1 LATLAILSA
10 LLDEQRGLL
19 EELAHPRKVKRA
31 GRTFWCGQ
39 WHGHEVVLALT
50 KVGKVAA
57 ATTTTAVIEAF
68 QAQRVV
74 FTGVAGG
81 LGTGVKVGDVV
92 VAREFIHHDL
102 DSSPLFS
109 RYEIPLYGRASLPC
123 DEGLTALLLEAT
135 HTGLAGVGDHFH
147 HDKLLMAPQVHT
159 GLIASGDQFVS
170 SADVAI
176 RMLTDMQAFGFAPL
190 AVEME
195 GAAVAQ
201 VCRDYGVPFAA
212 VRTISDRA
220 DATAHVD
227 FSAFV
232 QKVASP
238 YAFAVLSQFVQMLPK
253 L

>member
-1 LATLAILSA
+1 MTLAIMSA

-19 EELAHPRKVKRA
+19 AQLSRPQRVQRA

-39 WHGHEVVLALT
+39 WCGHEVVLVLT

-57 ATTTTAVIEAF
+57 ATTTTALIEAF
-68 QAQRVV
+68 GVDRVV

-81 LGTGVKVGDVV
+81 IGVGVQVGDVV
-92 VAREFIHHDL
+92 VADAFIQHDM

-109 RYEIPLYGRASLPC
+109 RYEIPLYGCATMVC
-123 DEGLTALLLEAT
+123 DAALTAILLEAT
-135 HTGLAGVGDHFH
+135 LAGLVGVGSHFH
-147 HDKLLMAPQVHT
+147 HEELLDPPTVHS
-159 GLIASGDQFVS
+159 GLIASGDRFVS
-170 SADVAI
+170 SAQDAEQV
-176 RMLTDMQAFGFAPL
+176 LSGLQAAGFDAL

-220 DATAHVD
+220 DDSAHVD

-232 QKVASP
+232 TQVASP
-238 YAFAVLSQFVQMLPK
+238 YAMAIVSQFVKAL
-253 L
+253 

>member
-1 LATLAILSA
+1 MATLAILSA

-19 EELAHPRKVKRA
+19 EQLENARKVKRA

-39 WHGHEVVLALT
+39 WHGHEVVLVLT

-57 ATTTTAVIEAF
+57 ATTTTALIEAF
-68 QAQRVV
+68 NVTKVV

-81 LGTGVKVGDVV
+81 IGAAVKVGDVV
-92 VAREFIHHDL
+92 LAREFIQHDM

-109 RYEIPLYGRASLPC
+109 RYEIPLYGRSTLAC
-123 DEGLTALLLEAT
+123 DAALTAILSEAARA
-135 HTGLAGVGDHFH
+135 GLASVGEHFH
-147 HDKLLMAPQVHT
+147 HEKLLASAQLHT

-170 SADVAI
+170 CPDVAA
-176 RMLTDMQAFGFAPL
+176 RLLTDLQTAGFDPL

-201 VCRDYGVPFAA
+201 VCHDYGVPFAA
-212 VRTISDRA
+212 MRTISDRA

-227 FSAFV
+227 FTAFV
-232 QKVASP
+232 QQVASP
-238 YAFAVLSQFVQMLPK
+238 YAFAVLSQFVKMLPK
-253 L
+253 E